1 MLELQQVA
9 IAYSGHTVVKDISF
23 ALNKGQ
29 IGCLLGPSGCGKT
42 TLLRAIAGFEPV
54 TSGSISLLQQIVSS
68 GTVQQAPEQ
77 RQVGMVFQDFAL
89 FPHLNV
95 ADNISFGLGQLSR
108 LARKA
113 KVQQLLQLVG
123 LPDLAK
129 RYIHQLSGGQQQR
142 VALARAL
149 APQPKILLLDEP
161 FSSLDSELR
170 EGLAR
175 EIRQILQQLDI
186 TTVMVTHDQH
196 EAFAMA
202 DMIGV
207 MQHGRLQQWA
217 SPYQLYHQPAN
228 RFVADF
234 IGRGVLL
241 PGSVLDNNTVATSL
255 GHFTQ
260 PGTAQL
266 APGTAVDVLIR
277 PDDIVQDNSSAIK
290 ATVHSKAFR
299 GSHVLYQLQLTSGD
313 TVQSLLLSH
322 YNYSVGEQIGIK
334 ANLDHLV
341 IFPRLAVQQTAVP
354 V

>member
-1 MLELQQVA
+1 
-9 IAYSGHTVVKDISF
+9 
-23 ALNKGQ
+23 
-29 IGCLLGPSGCGKT
+29 
-42 TLLRAIAGFEPV
+42 
-54 TSGSISLLQQIVSS
+54 
-68 GTVQQAPEQ
+68 
-77 RQVGMVFQDFAL
+77 
-89 FPHLNV
+89 
-95 ADNISFGLGQLSR
+95 FGLGQLSR
-108 LARKA
+108 PARKA

-175 EIRQILQQLDI
+175 EIRQSLQQLDI
-186 TTVMVTHDQH
+186 TAVMVTHDQH

-241 PGSVLDNNTVATSL
+241 PGTVLDNNTVATSL

-260 PGTAQL
+260 PGTAEL

-290 ATVHSKAFR
+290 ATVHSK
-299 GSHVLYQLQLTSGD
+299 
-313 TVQSLLLSH
+313 
-322 YNYSVGEQIGIK
+322 
-334 ANLDHLV
+334 
-341 IFPRLAVQQTAVP
+341 
-354 V
+354 